1 MVIIYNNVIP
11 VKGFSAMN
19 LFGLIFARKAFKP
32 LPKLVIN
39 HESIH
44 TKQIIELGFIFFY
57 IIYVIEWIIR
67 LCQYGKKRAYY
78 EISFEKEA
86 YNHQYDFSYLE
97 NRKHYAQWRK

>member
-44 TKQIIELGFIFFY
+44 TK
-57 IIYVIEWIIR
+57 
-67 LCQYGKKRAYY
+67 
-78 EISFEKEA
+78 
-86 YNHQYDFSYLE
+86 
-97 NRKHYAQWRK
+97 

>member
-1 MVIIYNNVIP
+1 MIVFLKNRKKNIIRKYKNMVIIYNNVIP

-44 TKQIIELGFIFFY
+44 TK
-57 IIYVIEWIIR
+57 
-67 LCQYGKKRAYY
+67 
-78 EISFEKEA
+78 
-86 YNHQYDFSYLE
+86 
-97 NRKHYAQWRK
+97 